1 MLRRRTLLKAAVGAA
16 ALGGVSRSMV
26 HSADQAAASRGVS
39 LAGSLPGEDTFTYLR
54 RTAGGFD
61 ELGAPRFP
69 FRFFEWEVGSSFRA
83 KCRTALDLR

>member
-54 RTAGGFD
+54 RMAGGFD
-61 ELGAPRFP
+61 AARRAALP
-69 FRFFEWEVGSSFRA
+69 FSSF
-83 KCRTALDLR
+83 